1 MKPGRHQ
8 QFPLIPKV
16 KINSPQHRNKQEIS
30 PMTLPH
36 DQIIKSKNK
45 LPNSLSETLLGDL

>member
-36 DQIIKSKNK
+36 DQIIKVKKNCQIH
-45 LPNSLSETLLGDL
+45 LETLSG